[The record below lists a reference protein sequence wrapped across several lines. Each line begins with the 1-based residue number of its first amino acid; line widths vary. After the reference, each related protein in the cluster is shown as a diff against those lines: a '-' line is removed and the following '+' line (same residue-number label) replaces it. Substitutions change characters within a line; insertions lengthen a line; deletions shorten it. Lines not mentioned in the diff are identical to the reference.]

1 MHIDTISQLQKE
13 IDALNKKAVQ
23 LRSESPREALPSAQ
37 KALNLSQSGFYSA
50 TNYIPGLA
58 ESLTSLAFAH
68 NRLGRREKALSYA
81 VEALALYESND
92 WLKPDPAIHFTLGSI
107 YLALSEY
114 PKALNHYY
122 QTLELAR
129 DCQDIRQEA
138 DALNHIFIIH
148 KRMGDSALS
157 EEVCEEALK
166 KYRLLGDRI
175 GEATI
180 FNNQAMSYFAEQDFD
195 AALSRAQRALS
206 VAEEIKHSR
215 LTCSIQATIGEIY
228 IEMGLFD
235 EAEDHLQT
243 SLATSREQH
252 ITYIEMYCH
261 LLLGKARY
269 LQKMPEEALPLL
281 QAALGLAIK
290 ISVRQDTAVCH
301 QTLAETYTALG
312 NFEQALAHFK
322 QYHQIQQDIFN
333 EESDRRL
340 RNLQVIYQ
348 TKSAQQEAEIYQLR
362 NVELQQEIDERQRAE
377 AALQA
382 ANDQLQEQNEALDA
396 YAHTVA
402 HDLKQPLT
410 AVGMHADM
418 LANFG
423 EQLEKKRFN
432 RSLLKIKRASD
443 RAIGII
449 DDLLLLA
456 TIADE
461 EIETRPLAMAEILET
476 VKRELRIENGQI
488 EYDAEKWPVALGYAP
503 WVEAVWANY
512 VSNGLKYG
520 GSPPHLQL
528 GAVKQDNGMVR
539 FWIKD
544 NGHGLS
550 IKDQEQLFIPF
561 NRLHIER
568 ASGYGLGLSIV
579 RRIVQR
585 LDGTVGVESA
595 PGEGS
600 TFYFTLPAA

>member
-1 MHIDTISQLQKE
+1 
-13 IDALNKKAVQ
+13 
-23 LRSESPREALPSAQ
+23 
-37 KALNLSQSGFYSA
+37 
-50 TNYIPGLA
+50 
-58 ESLTSLAFAH
+58 
-68 NRLGRREKALSYA
+68 
-81 VEALALYESND
+81 
-92 WLKPDPAIHFTLGSI
+92 
-107 YLALSEY
+107 
-114 PKALNHYY
+114 
-122 QTLELAR
+122 
-129 DCQDIRQEA
+129 
-138 DALNHIFIIH
+138 
-148 KRMGDSALS
+148 
-157 EEVCEEALK
+157 
-166 KYRLLGDRI
+166 
-175 GEATI
+175 
-180 FNNQAMSYFAEQDFD
+180 
-195 AALSRAQRALS
+195 
-206 VAEEIKHSR
+206 
-215 LTCSIQATIGEIY
+215 
-228 IEMGLFD
+228 
-235 EAEDHLQT
+235 
-243 SLATSREQH
+243 
-252 ITYIEMYCH
+252 
-261 LLLGKARY
+261 
-269 LQKMPEEALPLL
+269 
-281 QAALGLAIK
+281 
-290 ISVRQDTAVCH
+290 VRQDTAVCH
-301 QTLAETYTALG
+301 QTLAETYSAMG

-382 ANDQLQEQNEALDA
+382 ANEQLQEQNEALDA

-423 EQLEKKRFN
+423 EQLDKKRFR
-432 RSLLKIKRASD
+432 RSLLKIKQASD
-443 RAIGII
+443 RAIRII
-449 DDLLLLA
+449 EDLLLLA

-476 VKRELRIENGQI
+476 VKGELRIENGQLK
-488 EYDAEKWPVALGYAP
+488 YDVDKWPSALGYAP

-520 GSPPHLQL
+520 GSPPRLQL
-528 GAVKQDNGMVR
+528 GAVRQGDGMVR

-544 NGHGLS
+544 NGPGLS
-550 IKDQEQLFIPF
+550 KKDQERLFIPF